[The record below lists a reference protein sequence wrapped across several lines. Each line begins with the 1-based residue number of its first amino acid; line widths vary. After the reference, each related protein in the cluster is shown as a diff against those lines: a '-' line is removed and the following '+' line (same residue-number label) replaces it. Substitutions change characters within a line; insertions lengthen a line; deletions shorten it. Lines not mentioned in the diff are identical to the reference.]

1 MRIQIY
7 LNKLDPGGCASLR
20 ERRWAFLSLKY
31 NVVKLGTVYTKT
43 KHAVITLI
51 TIGIM
56 NVLTQFHYM
65 CCTSK

>member
-43 KHAVITLI
+43 KHAVNNINYYWNNERI
-51 TIGIM
+51 NTI
-56 NVLTQFHYM
+56 
-65 CCTSK
+65 SK